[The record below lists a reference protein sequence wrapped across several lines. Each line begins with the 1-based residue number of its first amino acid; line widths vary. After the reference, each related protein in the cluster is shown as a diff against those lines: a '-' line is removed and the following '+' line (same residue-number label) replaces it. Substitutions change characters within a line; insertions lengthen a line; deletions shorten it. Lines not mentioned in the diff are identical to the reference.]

1 MTRAKAG
8 FLLLAAAAVFA
19 LAADAPDEGV
29 PDAPPAP
36 ESAGAPAA
44 DAVPED
50 APAPERPHARDFSM
64 QAGQEMHGV
73 RLPLRRHPGNGRV
86 KELLTA
92 DRAVVDEN
100 GVVRVDGRIQVFDF
114 DETGATNAFAVG
126 LGGFFDP
133 VRDYAE
139 CHGPVAFVR
148 PGLVV
153 AGTNL
158 TWNAKTSVLR
168 IETNAIVRFE
178 RGGRSVVDVFARRPA
193 AR

>member
-19 LAADAPDEGV
+19 PAADEPEAGV
-29 PDAPPAP
+29 PDAADEPPVRQLA
-36 ESAGAPAA
+36 
-44 DAVPED
+44 
-50 APAPERPHARDFSM
+50 M
-64 QAGQEMHGV
+64 QAGQEMGGV

-86 KELLTA
+86 KEMFTA
-92 DRAVVDEN
+92 DHATVDEK
-100 GVVRVDGRIQVFDF
+100 GVVHVDGRIRLLEF
-114 DETGATNAFAVG
+114 DENGATNAFAVG

-133 VRDYAE
+133 NRDYAE

-148 PGLVV
+148 PGLVL

-158 TWNAKTSVLR
+158 TWNAKTSVLC
-168 IETNAIVRFE
+168 IETNAILRIQ
-178 RGGRSVVDVFARRPA
+178 RGGRSVVDALARRPA